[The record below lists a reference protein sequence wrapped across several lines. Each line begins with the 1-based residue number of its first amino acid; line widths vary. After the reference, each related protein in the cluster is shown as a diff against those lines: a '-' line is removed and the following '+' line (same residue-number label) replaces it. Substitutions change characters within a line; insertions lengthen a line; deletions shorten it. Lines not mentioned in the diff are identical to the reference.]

1 MSAEG
6 GLEAWTPHGEPSGVH
21 SRRLLADLQ
30 ARAMATVP
38 SAVVLVEGISDWF
51 AVDAAAALDGRD
63 LGDEGVVVVPMGGAT
78 NLGRFIAHFGPAGA
92 DARLAGLCDLAE
104 EDFFGRTL
112 ERAGVI
118 GSADRAALAAAGF
131 FVCERDL
138 EDELIRALGAAA
150 VEEVIER
157 EGELES
163 LRRLQQMPFHRG
175 RSVDDQL
182 HRFMGVRSGRKY
194 RYAPLLVRALGGVD
208 MPAPL
213 RNVLSCVP

>member
-1 MSAEG
+1 MSTEG
-6 GLEAWTPHGEPSGVH
+6 GLEARTPHGEPSGVH

-30 ARAMATVP
+30 ARAMAAAP

-51 AVDAAAALDGRD
+51 AVDAAAALGGRD
-63 LGDEGVVVVPMGGAT
+63 LGNEGVVVVPMGGAT
-78 NLGRFIAHFGPAGA
+78 NLGHFVAHFGPAGA
-92 DARLAGLCDLAE
+92 DARLAGLCDLGE
-104 EDFFGRTL
+104 EELFGRTL
-112 ERAGVI
+112 ERAGVAE
-118 GSADRAALAAAGF
+118 GADRAAMAVAGF

-138 EDELIRALGAAA
+138 EDELIRGLGAAG

-175 RSVDDQL
+175 RNVEDQL
-182 HRFMGVRSGRKY
+182 HRFMGARSGRKY
-194 RYAPLLVRALGGVD
+194 RYAPLLVRALGAD

-213 RNVLSCVP
+213 RDVLACVP